1 MKSPKLRIISVS
13 DKLVNF
19 IMWLGAYKR
28 WSPIVH
34 DKKNNT
40 GGEDVSLKSS
50 VFTLLHFWRFVALSS
65 HSGIKLVILVV
76 TLAKS

>member
-1 MKSPKLRIISVS
+1 MKSPELCVISVS

-19 IMWLGAYKR
+19 IMWLGADER
-28 WSPIVH
+28 WSAVVH

-50 VFTLLHFWRFVALSS
+50 VFTLFHFWRLVALSS
-65 HSGIKLVILVV
+65 HSGIKLAVLVV
-76 TLAKS
+76 ALAES

>member
-1 MKSPKLRIISVS
+1 MKSPKLRVIPVS
-13 DKLVNF
+13 NKLVNF
-19 IMWLGAYKR
+19 IMRLGADKR

-50 VFTLLHFWRFVALSS
+50 VFTLLHFWRLVALSS

-76 TLAKS
+76 ALAES